1 MKKYIIIVIL
11 FSVSLISAQTTA
23 GKYTIKN
30 IDVNTK
36 YADFGTTYFGN
47 DSIIFSSPTKKK
59 IIRNVWKQNEQP
71 YLDLFIG
78 AIGEAGEI
86 IEKRKVK
93 GNVNTKFHEAIVAFT
108 KDMKTVYYTG
118 NNNYNNEV
126 KNDTTGTLRLQLFK
140 AEVTP
145 ENAWVNIKK
154 LPFNNDNYSTG
165 HPALSDDG
173 KKLYFVSDRPGS
185 IGGTDIYVVD
195 INTDDT
201 YSTPKNLGKN
211 INTQGKEMFPYII
224 DDIIYYSSDGR
235 QGSGGLDIFANR
247 MYDTTISRALNIGEP
262 VNSAQD
268 DFAFIM
274 KEGKGYF
281 SSNRNEGKGD
291 DDIYS
296 FLTNEPLNIDC
307 TQEVTGVVV
316 NSHNQEILAGAEI
329 KLLDKDGTV
338 LETTTSD
345 ANGVY
350 QFTVKCNATY
360 KIVGDKE
367 TFQDDDKALITVNDI
382 VEVPIAVA
390 LALTPDVIENK
401 INIENIYFDLDKSN
415 IRPEAATELDKL
427 VLIMKENPEL
437 IIEAGSHTD
446 SRQTDNYNNS
456 LSTRRAKS
464 TRRYI
469 ISKGI
474 SKKRITVKGYGE
486 TQLTNKCADD
496 VECTDE
502 EHQANRRTE
511 FRIVEEDVTEEV
523 SKSKE

>member
-1 MKKYIIIVIL
+1 MKKYFIIAIL
-11 FSVSLISAQTTA
+11 FSVTLITAQTTA
-23 GKYTIKN
+23 GKYVIKN
-30 IDVNTK
+30 VDINTE

-59 IIRNVWKQNEQP
+59 IIRNVWIPNDQP

-86 IEKRKVK
+86 VGKYKIK

-126 KNDTTGTLRLQLFK
+126 KNDTTGTLRLQLYK
-140 AEVTP
+140 ADVTT
-145 ENAWVNIKK
+145 EGAWVNIIK
-154 LPFNNDNYSTG
+154 LPFNNDEFSTG
-165 HPALSDDG
+165 HPALSDNG

-185 IGGTDIYVVD
+185 LGGTDIYVVN
-195 INTDDT
+195 INTDGT
-201 YSTPKNLGKN
+201 YSSPVNLGKN
-211 INTQGKEMFPYII
+211 INTEGKEMFPYITNEN
-224 DDIIYYSSDGR
+224 IIYYSSDGR

-247 MYDTTISRALNIGEP
+247 MYDTTISRSLNIGEP
-262 VNSAQD
+262 INSAQD

-274 KEGKGYF
+274 REGKGYF

-316 NSHNQEILAGAEI
+316 NSHTQEVLAGVEI
-329 KLLDKDGTV
+329 KLLDEAGTV
-338 LETTTSD
+338 IETATSD
-345 ANGVY
+345 TNGVY
-350 QFTVKCNATY
+350 HFTVKCNTTY

-382 VEVPIAVA
+382 VEVPIAIA
-390 LALTPDVIENK
+390 LALTPEIIENR

-415 IRPEAATELDKL
+415 IRSDAAAELDKL
-427 VLIMKENPEL
+427 IKIMKENPEL

-446 SRQTDNYNNS
+446 SRQTDSYNNR

-464 TRRYI
+464 SRRYI

-474 SKKRITVKGYGE
+474 SSKRITAKGFGE
-486 TQLTNKCADD
+486 TQLANKCSDD
-496 VECTDE
+496 VECSDE
-502 EHQANRRTE
+502 EHQVNRRTE
-511 FRIVEEDVTEEV
+511 FIIVEEEA